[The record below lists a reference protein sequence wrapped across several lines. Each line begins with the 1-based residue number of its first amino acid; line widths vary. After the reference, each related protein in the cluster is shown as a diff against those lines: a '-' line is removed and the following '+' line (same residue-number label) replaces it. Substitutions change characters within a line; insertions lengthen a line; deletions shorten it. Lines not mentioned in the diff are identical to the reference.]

1 MSVFDFITL
10 TVWGTYTFG
19 QMSTTYEEQ
28 TRHSITMHV
37 ENLVFFALYW
47 TDSIQLSL
55 CILACSEP
63 HNEDVER
70 RQILKLSSTNSEMKS
85 IYKHHLKLHLIWAL
99 GQDNFSV
106 QDFLSRALDFVPV
119 GISVG
124 SDLLFAYR
132 TEIKISWIKLFV
144 FQFRTFLTG
153 WISSSPAQHAK
164 CNAICVSLILLF
176 YLPPNNWIITILIT
190 RNTFGNLIQIF
201 HSKCCVCV
209 GLFVFTCE
217 PKLFGMGFLING

>member
-1 MSVFDFITL
+1 MQVFTL
-10 TVWGTYTFG
+10 FALRNALRTTQSLYSNQQKWAFLISLHLPFGVLIG

-153 WISSSPAQHAK
+153 WISSSPAQSAMQF
-164 CNAICVSLILLF
+164 ASL
-176 YLPPNNWIITILIT
+176 
-190 RNTFGNLIQIF
+190 
-201 HSKCCVCV
+201 
-209 GLFVFTCE
+209 
-217 PKLFGMGFLING
+217 